1 MKSVQY
7 MEPKNGETLVH
18 TTIIRNIG
26 LLLTMRQDTNDLL
39 GAVAHAAVVMRGPRI
54 IYAGP
59 EKDLP
64 ADYRSGGTCTE
75 IDAHQAV
82 VTPGLI
88 DSHTHVV
95 FAGDR
100 ADEFQARHAGADYE
114 EIQRLNGGIH
124 RTVRE
129 TRAAS
134 YQSLRAAAI
143 ERLQSMRRH
152 GTTTVEGKTGYG
164 LEYAAE
170 EKVLNVMRALAD
182 EPYLPDV
189 IPTFLGAHIIPAE
202 FRNNRSLYVQ
212 HVIQN
217 MAPAFQAQ
225 ARFCDVYCE
234 ASAFSVPETKAI
246 LESARAL
253 GYMLKMHTN
262 QSHDIGGAALAADL
276 GVISADHLDY
286 VQDEDIQKLAG
297 AGVIAT
303 LLPGCSFSMQTAFP
317 NAHRFLERG
326 AVVAL
331 ASDYNP
337 GTCNCENLQMIM
349 ALAVAHCS
357 LTIEQSLQA
366 VTVNAAK
373 ALALPDRGHIAAGK
387 RADALIWKIR
397 DYREIGYHFGVNLV
411 DQVIISGAV
420 L

>member
-1 MKSVQY
+1 
-7 MEPKNGETLVH
+7 MEPVNRTAPDICDAETGAVV
-18 TTIIRNIG
+18 IRNIG
-26 LLLTMRQDTNDLL
+26 FLLTMRPDTNDLL
-39 GAVAHAAVVMRGPRI
+39 DAIPNAAMVTRGSRI
-54 IYAGP
+54 VYAGP

-64 ADYRSGGTCTE
+64 ADLRHGGIYTE
-75 IDAHQAV
+75 IDAQRAL

-95 FAGDR
+95 FAGER

-129 TRAAS
+129 TRAAP
-134 YQSLRAAAI
+134 YQSLRGAAL

-164 LEYAAE
+164 LEFVAE
-170 EKVLNVMRALAD
+170 EKILNVMRALSG
-182 EPYLPDV
+182 EPHLPDI
-189 IPTFLGAHIIPAE
+189 IPTFLGAHIIPVE
-202 FRNNRSLYVQ
+202 FGGHRSAYVQ

-217 MAPAFQAQ
+217 MAPAFIGQ

-234 ASAFSVPETKAI
+234 ESAFSVLETKTI
-246 LESARAL
+246 LEAARAL
-253 GYMLKMHTN
+253 GYLLKMHTN

-276 GVISADHLDY
+276 GVVSADHLDHI
-286 VQDEDIQKLAG
+286 QDADIQKLAN

-303 LLPGCSFSMQTAFP
+303 LLPGCSFSMQTSFP
-317 NAHRFLERG
+317 NARRFLERG
-326 AVVAL
+326 ATVAL
-331 ASDYNP
+331 ATDYNP

-349 ALAVAHCS
+349 ALAVAHCG
-357 LTIEQSLQA
+357 LTVEQSLQA
-366 VTVNAAK
+366 VTLNAAK
-373 ALALPDRGHIAAGK
+373 ALALTDRGCIAANK

-411 DQVIISGAV
+411 DRVIVSGAV
-420 L
+420 W